1 MMKIQ
6 IVLGRTFLLAIICAM
21 MCFSSC
27 KTEQIVPSQE
37 MPKDIS
43 GNWKVIK
50 ATRNGTDI
58 TNLVDFSK
66 FQVAFNEGKY
76 TLINKLPFLVNQDGT
91 YSLDNPQY
99 PFQIVFRANGTQPIP
114 TAFNYPI
121 VNGVRQLSLT
131 FSPGCPNNTY
141 IYTLEK
147 ATK

>member
-1 MMKIQ
+1 MMKTQ
-6 IVLGRTFLLAIICAM
+6 IKPGTALLLFFVAALMCLGA
-21 MCFSSC
+21 C

-37 MPKDIS
+37 MPKDIN

-66 FQVAFNEGKY
+66 FQVSFTEGKY
-76 TLINKLPFLVNQDGT
+76 ALINKLPFLVNQDGT

-99 PFQIVFRANGTQPIP
+99 PFQIVFTANGGQPIP